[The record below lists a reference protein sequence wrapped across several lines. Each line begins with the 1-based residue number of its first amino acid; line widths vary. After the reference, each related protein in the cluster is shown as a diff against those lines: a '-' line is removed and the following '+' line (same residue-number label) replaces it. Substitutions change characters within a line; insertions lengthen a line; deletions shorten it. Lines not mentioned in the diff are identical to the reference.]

1 MFGIFAG
8 WGTLLAVGMPVAFTL
23 YVVSI
28 IYLLLNTGIALSPQ
42 KIISGLNSFPLL
54 AVPFF
59 IFSGLLMN
67 SAGITDKMFN
77 FARNLTGHFT
87 GSLGHVNILASLLF
101 SGMSGSAHA
110 DAGGLGQLEIKA
122 MRDEGYDDGFSGAIT
137 AASSVIGPLMPPSIP
152 MVIYGVMSGASVGAL
167 FLAGVV
173 PALLCSVALMI
184 MVYVIA
190 KKKKYS
196 VYPRASM
203 KTIWLSFKDAA
214 LALLTPVII
223 IGGIFSGIVTPTE
236 AAVVAS
242 LYAMFLGFFVYK
254 KLTAKKLVELI
265 HETVNTSAVIGFLI
279 GGVSLFG
286 FLIIKEDIPMKA
298 AEMFLQVTESP
309 IVFLLMVSVM
319 LFILGAFIETLA
331 LLLILIPILL
341 PITIQ
346 LGIDPVH
353 FGVVVVLNMMLGI
366 LTPPMGVSLFV
377 VSKVGNIPYETLARS
392 VIVFLIPLIAVLLLI
407 IFFPQLVL
415 FLPNML
421 L

>member
-1 MFGIFAG
+1 MLGIFSG
-8 WGTLLAVGMPVAFTL
+8 WGALLAVGMPVAFTL
-23 YVVSI
+23 YIVSI
-28 IYLLLNTGIALSPQ
+28 AYLLLNSGIALSPQ

-167 FLAGVV
+167 FLAGIV
-173 PALLCSVALMI
+173 PALLCTAALMV
-184 MVYVIA
+184 MVYIIA
-190 KKKKYS
+190 KKKNYK

-203 KTIWLSFKDAA
+203 KMIFSSFKEAF

-254 KLTAKKLVELI
+254 ELTFSTLVRLI

-286 FLIIKEDIPMKA
+286 YLIIKEDIPMKA
-298 AEMFLQVTESP
+298 AELFLQVTDSP

-331 LLLILIPILL
+331 LLLILVPILL
-341 PITIQ
+341 PITVQ

-377 VSKVGNIPYETLARS
+377 VSKVGNIPYEVLARS

>member
-1 MFGIFAG
+1 MLGIFSG
-8 WGTLLAVGMPVAFTL
+8 WGALLAVGMPVAFTL

-28 IYLLLNTGIALSPQ
+28 AYLLMNTGIALSPQ

-167 FLAGVV
+167 FLAGIV
-173 PALLCSVALMI
+173 PALLCTVALMV
-184 MVYVIA
+184 MVYIIA
-190 KKKKYS
+190 KKKNYK

-203 KTIWLSFKDAA
+203 KMIFSSFKEAF

-254 KLTAKKLVELI
+254 ELTFSTLVRLI

-286 FLIIKEDIPMKA
+286 YLIIKEDIPMKA
-298 AEMFLQVTESP
+298 AELFLQVTDSP

-331 LLLILIPILL
+331 LLLILVPILL
-341 PITIQ
+341 PITVQ

-377 VSKVGNIPYETLARS
+377 VSKVGNIPYEVLARS

>member
-1 MFGIFAG
+1 MFGIFGG
-8 WGTLLAVGMPVAFTL
+8 WAALLAVGMPVAFTL

-28 IYLLLNTGIALSPQ
+28 IYLLMNGGIALAPQ
-42 KIISGLNSFPLL
+42 KIIAGLNSFPLL

-67 SAGITDKMFN
+67 SAGITDKMFK
-77 FARNLTGHFT
+77 FARDLTGHFT
-87 GSLGHVNILASLLF
+87 GSLGHVNVMASLLF

-173 PALLCSVALMI
+173 PALLCAGALML
-184 MVYVIA
+184 MVYAIA
-190 KKKKYS
+190 KKKGYP
-196 VYPRASM
+196 VYPRASF
-203 KTIWLSFKDAA
+203 KTICYSFKDAA
-214 LALLTPVII
+214 LALLTPVLI

-242 LYAMFLGFFVYK
+242 LYAMFLGFFVYRE
-254 KLTAKKLVELI
+254 LTIKRFIELV
-265 HETVNTSAVIGFLI
+265 HETINTSAVIGFLI

-286 FLIIKEDIPMKA
+286 YVIIKEDIPLKA
-298 AEMFLQVTESP
+298 AELFLQVTDSP
-309 IVFLLMVSVM
+309 LIFLLLVSVM

-341 PITIQ
+341 PITAQ

-377 VSKVGNIPYETLARS
+377 VAKVGNIPYETLARS
-392 VIVFLIPLIAVLLLI
+392 VLIFLVPLIAVLLMI
-407 IFFPQLVL
+407 IFFPQLVM
-415 FLPNML
+415 FLPNHL

>member
-1 MFGIFAG
+1 MFGIFAS

-28 IYLLLNTGIALSPQ
+28 GYLLLNTGIALSPQ

-67 SAGITDKMFN
+67 SAGITDKMFH

-173 PALLCSVALMI
+173 PALLCSVALMV

-190 KKKKYS
+190 KKKNYS

-203 KTIWLSFKDAA
+203 REICSSFKDAS

-254 KLTAKKLVELI
+254 KLTVKKLIELI

-298 AEMFLQVTESP
+298 AELFLQVTDSP

-341 PITIQ
+341 PITVQ

-392 VIVFLIPLIAVLLLI
+392 VIVFLIPLIAVLLAI

-415 FLPNML
+415 FLPQML

>member
-1 MFGIFAG
+1 MFSIFGG
-8 WGTLLAVGMPVAFTL
+8 WGVLLAVGMPVAFTL

-28 IYLLLNTGIALSPQ
+28 IYLLFNGGIALAPQ
-42 KIISGLNSFPLL
+42 KVISGLNSFPLL

-67 SAGITDKMFN
+67 SAGITDKMFK
-77 FARNLTGHFT
+77 FARDLTGHLT
-87 GSLGHVNILASLLF
+87 GSLGHVNVLASLLF

-122 MRDEGYDDGFSGAIT
+122 MRDEGYDDGFAGAIT

-152 MVIYGVMSGASVGAL
+152 IVIYGVMSGASVGAL
-167 FLAGVV
+167 FLAGVI
-173 PALLCSVALMI
+173 PALLCAGALMV

-190 KKKKYS
+190 KKKDYP
-196 VYPRASM
+196 VYPRASL
-203 KTIWLSFKDAA
+203 KTIAYSFKDAS
-214 LALLTPVII
+214 LALLTPVLI
-223 IGGIFSGIVTPTE
+223 IGGIFSGLVTPTE

-242 LYAMFLGFFVYK
+242 LYAMFLGFVVYRE
-254 KLTAKKLVELI
+254 LTIKRFIELV

-279 GGVSLFG
+279 GGVGLFG
-286 FLIIKEDIPMKA
+286 YVIIKEDIPLKA
-298 AEMFLQVTESP
+298 AELFLQMTDSP
-309 IVFLLMVSVM
+309 LIFLVLVSVM

-341 PITIQ
+341 PITSH

-353 FGVVVVLNMMLGI
+353 FGIVVVMNMMLGI
-366 LTPPMGVSLFV
+366 LTPPIGVSLFV
-377 VSKVGNIPYETLARS
+377 VAKVGNIPYETLARS
-392 VIVFLIPLIAVLLLI
+392 VLIFLVPLIFVLGLI
-407 IFFPQLVL
+407 ILFPQLVM

>member
-1 MFGIFAG
+1 MLGIFSG
-8 WGTLLAVGMPVAFTL
+8 WGALLAVGMPVAFTL
-23 YVVSI
+23 YIVSI
-28 IYLLLNTGIALSPQ
+28 AYLLLNSGIALSPQ

-167 FLAGVV
+167 FLAGIV
-173 PALLCSVALMI
+173 PALLCTVALMV
-184 MVYVIA
+184 MVYIIA
-190 KKKKYS
+190 KKKNYK

-203 KTIWLSFKDAA
+203 KMIFSSFKEAF

-254 KLTAKKLVELI
+254 ELTFSTLVRLI

-286 FLIIKEDIPMKA
+286 YLIIKEDIPMKA
-298 AEMFLQVTESP
+298 AELFLQVTDSP

-331 LLLILIPILL
+331 LLLILVPILL
-341 PITIQ
+341 PITVQ

-377 VSKVGNIPYETLARS
+377 VSKVGNIPYEVLARS

>member
-1 MFGIFAG
+1 MFSIFGG
-8 WGTLLAVGMPVAFTL
+8 WGVLLSVGMPVAFTL
-23 YVVSI
+23 YVVSV
-28 IYLLLNTGIALSPQ
+28 IYLLLNGGIVLAPQ

-67 SAGITDKMFN
+67 SAGITDKMFK
-77 FARNLTGHFT
+77 FARDLTGHFT
-87 GSLGHVNILASLLF
+87 GSLGHVNVMASLLF

-122 MRDEGYDDGFSGAIT
+122 MRDEGYDDGFAGAIT

-152 MVIYGVMSGASVGAL
+152 IVIYGVMSGASVGAL

-173 PALLCSVALMI
+173 PALLCAASLMV
-184 MVYVIA
+184 MVYFIA
-190 KKKKYS
+190 KKKGYP
-196 VYPRASM
+196 VYPRASF
-203 KTIWLSFKDAA
+203 KVICHSFKDAG
-214 LALLTPVII
+214 LALLTPVLI

-242 LYAMFLGFFVYK
+242 LYAMFLGFVVYRE
-254 KLTAKKLVELI
+254 LTLKRFVELV
-265 HETVNTSAVIGFLI
+265 HETINTSAVIGFLI
-279 GGVSLFG
+279 GGVGLFG
-286 FLIIKEDIPMKA
+286 YVIIKEDIPLKA
-298 AEMFLQVTESP
+298 AHFFLQVTDSP
-309 IVFLLMVSVM
+309 LVFLVLVSIM
-319 LFILGAFIETLA
+319 LFVLGAFIETLA

-341 PITIQ
+341 PVSME

-353 FGVVVVLNMMLGI
+353 FGIVVVMNMMLGI

-377 VSKVGNIPYETLARS
+377 VAKVGNIPYETLARS
-392 VIVFLIPLIAVLLLI
+392 VLIFLVPLIVVLATI
-407 IFFPQLVL
+407 IVFPQLVM
-415 FLPNML
+415 FLPNHL

>member
-1 MFGIFAG
+1 MLGIFSG
-8 WGTLLAVGMPVAFTL
+8 WGALLAVGMPVAFTL

-28 IYLLLNTGIALSPQ
+28 AYLLLNSGIALSPQ

-167 FLAGVV
+167 FLAGIV
-173 PALLCSVALMI
+173 PALLCTVALMV
-184 MVYVIA
+184 MVYIIA
-190 KKKKYS
+190 KKKNYK

-203 KTIWLSFKDAA
+203 KMIFSSFKEAF

-254 KLTAKKLVELI
+254 ELTFSTLVRLI

-286 FLIIKEDIPMKA
+286 YLIIKEDIPMKA
-298 AEMFLQVTESP
+298 AELFLQVTDSP

-331 LLLILIPILL
+331 LLLILVPILL
-341 PITIQ
+341 PITVQ

-377 VSKVGNIPYETLARS
+377 VSKVGNIPYEVLARS

>member
-1 MFGIFAG
+1 MFSIFGG
-8 WGTLLAVGMPVAFTL
+8 WGVLLAVGMPVAFTL

-28 IYLLLNTGIALSPQ
+28 IYLLFNGGIALAPQ
-42 KIISGLNSFPLL
+42 KVISGLNSFPLL

-67 SAGITDKMFN
+67 SAGITDKMFK
-77 FARNLTGHFT
+77 FARDLTGHLT
-87 GSLGHVNILASLLF
+87 GSLGHVNVLASLLF

-122 MRDEGYDDGFSGAIT
+122 MRDEGYDDGFAGAIT

-152 MVIYGVMSGASVGAL
+152 IVIYGVMSGASVGAL
-167 FLAGVV
+167 FLAGVI
-173 PALLCSVALMI
+173 PALLCAGALMV

-190 KKKKYS
+190 KKKDYP
-196 VYPRASM
+196 VYPRASL
-203 KTIWLSFKDAA
+203 KTIAYSFKDAS
-214 LALLTPVII
+214 LALLTPVLI
-223 IGGIFSGIVTPTE
+223 IGGIFSGLVTPTE

-242 LYAMFLGFFVYK
+242 LYAMFLGFVVYRE
-254 KLTAKKLVELI
+254 LTIKRFIELV

-279 GGVSLFG
+279 GGVGLFG
-286 FLIIKEDIPMKA
+286 YVIIKEDIPLKA
-298 AEMFLQVTESP
+298 AELFLQMTDSP
-309 IVFLLMVSVM
+309 LIFLVLVSVM

-341 PITIQ
+341 PITSH

-353 FGVVVVLNMMLGI
+353 FGIVVVMNMMLGI

-377 VSKVGNIPYETLARS
+377 VAKVGNIPYETLARS
-392 VIVFLIPLIAVLLLI
+392 VLIFLVPLIFVLGLI
-407 IFFPQLVL
+407 ILFPQLVM

>member
-1 MFGIFAG
+1 MFSIFGG
-8 WGTLLAVGMPVAFTL
+8 WGVLLAVGMPVAFTL

-28 IYLLLNTGIALSPQ
+28 IYLLINGGIALAPQ

-67 SAGITDKMFN
+67 SAGITDKMFK
-77 FARNLTGHFT
+77 FARDLTGHLT
-87 GSLGHVNILASLLF
+87 GSLGHVNVLASLLF

-122 MRDEGYDDGFSGAIT
+122 MRDEGYDDGFAGAIT

-152 MVIYGVMSGASVGAL
+152 IVIYGVMSGASVGAL
-167 FLAGVV
+167 FLAGVI
-173 PALLCSVALMI
+173 PALLCAGALMV

-190 KKKKYS
+190 KKKDYP
-196 VYPRASM
+196 VYPRASL
-203 KTIWLSFKDAA
+203 KTIAYSFKDAS
-214 LALLTPVII
+214 LALLTPVLI
-223 IGGIFSGIVTPTE
+223 IGGIFSGLVTPTE

-242 LYAMFLGFFVYK
+242 LYAMFLGFVVYRE
-254 KLTAKKLVELI
+254 LTIKRFIELV

-279 GGVSLFG
+279 GGVGLFG
-286 FLIIKEDIPMKA
+286 YVIIKEDIPLKA
-298 AEMFLQVTESP
+298 AELFLQVTDSP
-309 IVFLLMVSVM
+309 LIFLVLVSVM

-341 PITIQ
+341 PITSH

-353 FGVVVVLNMMLGI
+353 FGIVVVMNMMLGI

-377 VSKVGNIPYETLARS
+377 VAKVGKIPYETLARS
-392 VIVFLIPLIAVLLLI
+392 VLIFLVPLIFVLGLI
-407 IFFPQLVL
+407 ILFPQLVM

>member
-1 MFGIFAG
+1 MFGIFGG
-8 WGTLLAVGMPVAFTL
+8 WAALLAVGMPVAFTL
-23 YVVSI
+23 YAVSI
-28 IYLLLNTGIALSPQ
+28 IYLTFNGGIALTPQ
-42 KIISGLNSFPLL
+42 KIIAGLNSFPLL

-67 SAGITDKMFN
+67 SAGITDKMFK
-77 FARNLTGHFT
+77 FAKDLTGHFT
-87 GSLGHVNILASLLF
+87 GSLGHVNVIASLLF

-122 MRDEGYDDGFSGAIT
+122 MRDEGYDDGFSGSIT

-173 PALLCSVALMI
+173 PALLCAGALMT

-190 KKKKYS
+190 KKKGYP
-196 VYPRASM
+196 VYPRASF
-203 KTIWLSFKDAA
+203 KTICKSFKEAG
-214 LALLTPVII
+214 LALLTPVLI

-242 LYAMFLGFFVYK
+242 LYAMFLGFFVYRE
-254 KLTAKKLVELI
+254 LTIKRFIELV
-265 HETVNTSAVIGFLI
+265 HETINTSSVIGFLI

-286 FLIIKEDIPMKA
+286 YVILKEDVPLKA
-298 AEMFLQVTESP
+298 AELFLHVTDSP
-309 IVFLLMVSVM
+309 LVFLLLVSVM

-331 LLLILIPILL
+331 LLLILVPILL
-341 PITIQ
+341 PITVQ

-377 VSKVGNIPYETLARS
+377 VAKVGNIPYETLAKS
-392 VIVFLIPLIAVLLLI
+392 VLIFLVPLIAVLLMI
-407 IFFPQLVL
+407 IVFPKLVL
-415 FLPNML
+415 FLPQML

>member
-1 MFGIFAG
+1 MFGIFGG
-8 WGTLLAVGMPVAFTL
+8 WAALLAVGMPVAFTL

-28 IYLLLNTGIALSPQ
+28 IYLTFNGGIALAPQ
-42 KIISGLNSFPLL
+42 KIIAGLNSFPLL

-67 SAGITDKMFN
+67 SAGITDKMFK
-77 FARNLTGHFT
+77 FAKDLTGHFT
-87 GSLGHVNILASLLF
+87 GSLGHVNVMASLLF

-173 PALLCSVALMI
+173 PALLCAGALMT
-184 MVYVIA
+184 MVYAIA
-190 KKKKYS
+190 KKKGYP
-196 VYPRASM
+196 VYPRASF
-203 KTIWLSFKDAA
+203 KTICKSFKEAG
-214 LALLTPVII
+214 LALLTPVLI

-242 LYAMFLGFFVYK
+242 LYAMFLGFFVYRE
-254 KLTAKKLVELI
+254 LTIKRFIELV
-265 HETVNTSAVIGFLI
+265 HETINTSAVIGFLI

-286 FLIIKEDIPMKA
+286 YVILKEDVPLKA
-298 AEMFLQVTESP
+298 AELFLQVTDSP
-309 IVFLLMVSVM
+309 LIFLLLVSVM

-341 PITIQ
+341 PITVQ

-377 VSKVGNIPYETLARS
+377 VAKVGNIPYETLAKS
-392 VIVFLIPLIAVLLLI
+392 VLIFLVPLIAVLLLI

-415 FLPNML
+415 LLPQML

>member
-254 KLTAKKLVELI
+254 KLTVKKLVELI

-341 PITIQ
+341 PITVQ

>member
-1 MFGIFAG
+1 MFSIFGG
-8 WGTLLAVGMPVAFTL
+8 WGVLLAVGMPVAFTL

-28 IYLLLNTGIALSPQ
+28 IYLLFNGGIALAPQ

-67 SAGITDKMFN
+67 SAGITDKMFK
-77 FARNLTGHFT
+77 FARDLTGHLT
-87 GSLGHVNILASLLF
+87 GSLGHVNVLASLLF

-122 MRDEGYDDGFSGAIT
+122 MRDEGYDDGFAGAIT

-152 MVIYGVMSGASVGAL
+152 IVIYGVMSGASVGAL
-167 FLAGVV
+167 FLAGVI
-173 PALLCSVALMI
+173 PALLCAGALMV

-190 KKKKYS
+190 KKKDYP
-196 VYPRASM
+196 VYPRASLN
-203 KTIWLSFKDAA
+203 TIAYSFKDAS
-214 LALLTPVII
+214 LALLTPVLI
-223 IGGIFSGIVTPTE
+223 IGGIFSGLVTPTE

-242 LYAMFLGFFVYK
+242 LYAMFLGFVVYRE
-254 KLTAKKLVELI
+254 LTIKRFIELV

-279 GGVSLFG
+279 GGVALFG
-286 FLIIKEDIPMKA
+286 YVIIKEDIPLKA
-298 AEMFLQVTESP
+298 AELFLQMTDSP
-309 IVFLLMVSVM
+309 LIFLVLVSVM

-341 PITIQ
+341 PITSH

-353 FGVVVVLNMMLGI
+353 FGIVVVMNMMLGI

-377 VSKVGNIPYETLARS
+377 VAKVGNIPYETLARS
-392 VIVFLIPLIAVLLLI
+392 VLIFLIPLIFVLGLI
-407 IFFPQLVL
+407 ILFPQIVM
-415 FLPNML
+415 FLPNIFL
-421 L
+421 

>member
-1 MFGIFAG
+1 MLGIFSG
-8 WGTLLAVGMPVAFTL
+8 WGALLAVGMPVAFTL

-28 IYLLLNTGIALSPQ
+28 AYLLLNSGIALSPQ

-167 FLAGVV
+167 FLAGIV
-173 PALLCSVALMI
+173 PALLCSAALMV

-190 KKKKYS
+190 KKKNYK

-203 KTIWLSFKDAA
+203 KMIFSSFKEAF

-254 KLTAKKLVELI
+254 ELTLSTLVRLI

-286 FLIIKEDIPMKA
+286 YLIIKEDIPMKA
-298 AEMFLQVTESP
+298 AELFLQVTDSP

-331 LLLILIPILL
+331 LLLILVPILL
-341 PITIQ
+341 PITVQ

-377 VSKVGNIPYETLARS
+377 VSKVGNIPYEILARS
-392 VIVFLIPLIAVLLLI
+392 VIVFLIPLIVVLLLI